1 MSTAQLMTVNALT
14 LTYMIPILEVPGG
27 VPESPPIAE
36 EPPEV
41 NAQASDG
48 VPAPPLMVSVHAG
61 QRVRGFTSYTRT
73 RLIFE
78 LESGGQVR
86 IWDGV
91 STYVEANGAVHVVC
105 SSKVKSRRLTPSI
118 STAIAVPAIH
128 HHHNHRR
135 SARP

>member
-14 LTYMIPILEVPGG
+14 LAYVIPILKVPGG
-27 VPESPPIAE
+27 VPAPAAE

-41 NAQASDG
+41 NLHAPDG
-48 VPAPPLMVSVHAG
+48 VPAPPLMVLVHTG
-61 QRVRGFTSYTRT
+61 QRVRGFTSYTST

-91 STYVEANGAVHVVC
+91 STYIAADGEVHVVC
-105 SSKVKSRRLTPSI
+105 SSKVESRRLTPSI
-118 STAIAVPAIH
+118 STAIAVPATH
-128 HHHNHRR
+128 HHHQHRR